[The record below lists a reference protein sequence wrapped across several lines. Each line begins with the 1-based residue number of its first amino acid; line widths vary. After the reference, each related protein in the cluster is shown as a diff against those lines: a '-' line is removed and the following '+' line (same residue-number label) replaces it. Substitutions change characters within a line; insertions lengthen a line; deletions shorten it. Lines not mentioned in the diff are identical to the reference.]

1 MTPRRLTMRLSGRQ
15 HTLPA
20 RHERKI
26 AQRARGAPPL
36 DFHGPL
42 QPMVRRLV
50 HAGRGENMMIDIP
63 STHTNAPSMSH
74 TVGRTPSTI
83 QSQNIA
89 AAT

>member
-1 MTPRRLTMRLSGRQ
+1 MRLSGRTQ
-15 HTLPA
+15 APQG
-20 RHERKI
+20 RRERKL
-26 AQRARGAPPL
+26 AQRARGAPAL
-36 DFHGPL
+36 THHGPL
-42 QPMVRRLV
+42 QAMVRRMV

-74 TVGRTPSTI
+74 AVGRTPSTI